1 MPPLVSLFTLWG
13 SYQHAPGP
21 PVQRPE
27 GFIMRLGIYLFLLA
41 FILVGWL
48 SQHSLGADAPPTGP
62 ATAPSP
68 ELTVSDIAKLTEAD
82 WRKRLTPEQYAVL
95 RRQGTEPAFCGGYT
109 ATKLHGDGTY
119 QCVGCGAAL
128 FLSDTKFDSGSG
140 WPSFFQ
146 PIKGNVSEVVDSSHG
161 MERTEVVCTRCN
173 GHLGHVFNDGPAP
186 THLRYCINAVV
197 LAFSPKPVAT
207 TTPPTAAAKTVTM
220 KATFA
225 AGCFWGVEAT
235 FREITGVTDVHVG
248 YIGGALDKPT
258 YRDVCGGDTGHAEA
272 VDVDYDPTHVTY
284 EQLLAVFFANH
295 DSTQVNRQGPDHGTQ
310 YRSAIFFHSAEQQQ
324 AAERAKAALDAS
336 HTLRKPVATQIV
348 TATTFWP
355 AEEYHQRYL
364 EKNGLLKC
372 HTK

>member
-1 MPPLVSLFTLWG
+1 
-13 SYQHAPGP
+13 
-21 PVQRPE
+21 
-27 GFIMRLGIYLFLLA
+27 MRLGLYLFLLA

-48 SQHSLGADAPPTGP
+48 SQHSLGADAPLTGP

-68 ELTVSDIAKLTEAD
+68 ELTVSDIAKLTDAD
-82 WRKRLTPEQYAVL
+82 WRKRLTPEQYKVL

-109 ATKLHGDGTY
+109 ATKHHGDGTY
-119 QCVGCGAAL
+119 LCVGCGTAL

-146 PIKGNVSEVVDSSHG
+146 PITGNVSEVVDNSHG
-161 MERTEVVCTRCN
+161 MERTEVICARCK
-173 GHLGHVFNDGPAP
+173 GHLGHVFTDGPAP
-186 THLRYCINAVV
+186 TRLRYCINAVC
-197 LAFSPKPVAT
+197 LAFTPQAAAT
-207 TTPPTAAAKTVTM
+207 ATATATAAAATPVTL

-235 FREITGVTDVHVG
+235 FREIKGVTDVHVG
-248 YIGGALDKPT
+248 YIGGKTDQPT
-258 YRDVCGGDTGHAEA
+258 YREVCEGDTNHAEA
-272 VDVDYDPTHVTY
+272 VEVDYDPTQVTY

-295 DSTQVNRQGPDHGTQ
+295 DATQVNRQGPDHGTQ

-324 AAERAKAALDAS
+324 AAQRAKAALDAS
-336 HTLRKPVATQIV
+336 HTLRRPVATQIV
-348 TATTFWP
+348 TSTTFWA

>member
-1 MPPLVSLFTLWG
+1 
-13 SYQHAPGP
+13 
-21 PVQRPE
+21 
-27 GFIMRLGIYLFLLA
+27 MRLGVYLMLIS

-48 SQHSLGADAPPTGP
+48 SQRGLGADAAALPIPTVP
-62 ATAPSP
+62 LP
-68 ELTVSDIAKLTEAD
+68 ELTVSDILTMTDAD

-109 ATKLHGDGTY
+109 ATKHHGDGTY
-119 QCVGCGAAL
+119 HCVGCGAGL
-128 FLSDTKFDSGSG
+128 FTSDTKFDSGSG

-146 PIKGNVSEVVDSSHG
+146 PIKGQVAEVVDNSHG
-161 MERTEVVCTRCN
+161 MERTEVTCARCN

-186 THLRYCINAVV
+186 THLRFCINAVC
-197 LAFSPKPVAT
+197 LTFT
-207 TTPPTAAAKTVTM
+207 PTATQPTATKPAAAAPETL

-235 FREITGVTDVHVG
+235 FREIKGVTDVHVG
-248 YIGGALDKPT
+248 YIGGALDRPT
-258 YRDVCGGDTGHAEA
+258 YHDVCGGDTGHAEA
-272 VDVDYDPTHVTY
+272 VDVDYDPTQVTY

-295 DSTQVNRQGPDHGTQ
+295 DPTTVNRQGPDQGTQ
-310 YRSAIFFHSAEQQQ
+310 YRSAIFFHSPEQQQ
-324 AAERAKAALDAS
+324 AAERAKAALDAA
-336 HTLRKPVATQIV
+336 HTLRRPVVTQIV
-348 TATTFWP
+348 TATTFWA